1 MALIGC
7 SFDTKEEA
15 QTEFVSSDGARLLL
29 SDTVSPNEEYIGSV
43 IDTVYYNVEV
53 FQRSD
58 NLIIVNADSN
68 SDLFDKTQYTLKCD
82 RVLTEADIEAEWLTE
97 SGGTTPTKDD
107 RWATVQVSVLEDGEV
122 VSQRNISYTQN
133 SIETVIDSINQN

>member
-1 MALIGC
+1 
-7 SFDTKEEA
+7 
-15 QTEFVSSDGARLLL
+15 LL